1 MCLSF
6 VVEIQRRESYEVK
19 DVRRPGK
26 MMSSPCIVVN
36 LILSYGSKPITAF
49 AIFFV
54 ILAPYRFTTNQCT
67 HKEDYSYNSGLHIA
81 FDKDNEAQFFFYLS
95 LV

>member
-26 MMSSPCIVVN
+26 MMSSPCILVN

-49 AIFFV
+49 AIFLLFLHHTDSLQNSV
-54 ILAPYRFTTNQCT
+54 HIKMIIPTTAVYILLLIKTTKLSSFFTCP
-67 HKEDYSYNSGLHIA
+67 
-81 FDKDNEAQFFFYLS
+81 
-95 LV
+95 